1 VSEIDKN
8 IIFESLIREAIEEE
22 EISSDDCYPQ
32 HVISGS
38 GWGWFLDPQQM
49 QMVRA
54 QRGIEIIPVSTA
66 IDYEDRVLVAQ
77 SSRILLI
84 PISEVLEVGWN

>member
-1 VSEIDKN
+1 
-8 IIFESLIREAIEEE
+8 
-22 EISSDDCYPQ
+22 
-32 HVISGS
+32 
-38 GWGWFLDPQQM
+38 M